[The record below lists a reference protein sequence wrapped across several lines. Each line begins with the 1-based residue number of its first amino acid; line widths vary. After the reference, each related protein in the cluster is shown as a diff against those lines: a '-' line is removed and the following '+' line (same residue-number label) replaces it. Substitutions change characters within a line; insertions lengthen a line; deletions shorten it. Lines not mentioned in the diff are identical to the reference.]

1 MPSVVVIH
9 PVKSGVKYKKA
20 VRDRGHRLISVY
32 AFNEELLEKRRPDH
46 ADGDDISLYARDPE
60 GVLERLE
67 PYHDDVR
74 AVLSGNDSSA
84 DLADHLAHV
93 LGLPGNCVELA
104 RARNHKDAMRRV
116 AEQAGLRIPRYRLV
130 GSAADIP
137 AAAREVGFPAI
148 AKHTSGG
155 GSHGAALLADE
166 AALASLH
173 RLVTID
179 HFREPVR
186 RWLVEQYVR
195 GREIAV
201 NTMSY
206 GGEHWLDATFDH
218 RHLNDAVP
226 GMNPSAEN
234 LAWWMYHQWIGRL
247 PELRCVRGVGNTPYL
262 GHLPWEMSVVR

>member
-9 PVKSGVKYKKA
+9 PVKSGVRYKKA

-46 ADGDDISLYARDPE
+46 ADGDDISLCARDPE

-67 PYHDDVR
+67 PYRDDVR
-74 AVLSGNDSSA
+74 AVLSGNDSPA
-84 DLADHLAHV
+84 DLADQLAHA

-104 RARNHKDAMRRV
+104 RTRNHKDVMRRV
-116 AEQAGLRIPRYRLV
+116 AEQAELRIPRYRLV

-137 AAAREVGFPAI
+137 VAAREVGFPAI
-148 AKHTSGG
+148 AKHTSKG

-166 AALASLH
+166 AALTGLR
-173 RLVTID
+173 RLETID

-195 GREIAV
+195 SRKIAV

-206 GGEHWLDATFDH
+206 GGAHWLDATFDH

-226 GMNPSAEN
+226 GIDPSAEN
-234 LAWWMYHQWIGRL
+234 PTWWMYHQWIGRL
-247 PELRCVRGVGNTPYL
+247 PELSCVRVSETPRTWATYR
-262 GHLPWEMSVVR
+262 GK